1 MKMKK
6 PLIALSILVV
16 MIISLSSVAF
26 AAGIVKT
33 PAEIVAGL
41 TGKTVDQV
49 TEARQN
55 GTTYGAQAKD
65 AGELEAFQDQRL
77 EQYKIALDEAVKNNE
92 MTQAQAD
99 TLYNN
104 MKLRLESCDGTG
116 TGSGNGLRNGSGAGN
131 YGGTCGMA
139 QGAAAG
145 TTRGGRGFGMGMG
158 RS

>member
-1 MKMKK
+1 MKFKK

-49 TEARQN
+49 TVDRQN
-55 GTTYGAQAKD
+55 GTTYGAQAKA
-65 AGELEAFQDQRL
+65 AGQLEAFQDQRL
-77 EQYKIALDEAVKNNE
+77 EQYKITLDEAVKNKE
-92 MTQAQAD
+92 MTQSQAD
-99 TLYNN
+99 ELYAN

-116 TGSGNGLRNGSGAGN
+116 TGSGFSNGRGAGN
-131 YGGTCGMA
+131 CGGACGMT
-139 QGAAAG
+139 GASTGA
-145 TTRGGRGFGMGMG
+145 TRGGRGFGMGMR